1 MFFFFVIEIHL
12 VFWGG
17 ERPLFSV
24 KVSVQRFF
32 GDVPLHLFLGK
43 KFSWHLFWLQLCFSE
58 VILVEVFFP
67 GIFLS
72 NMFFKD
78 SFGRRFSSH
87 LSGEM
92 FSKFFWSKLFFRVFW
107 ERCLLI
113 CLVCF
118 QIIL

>member
-1 MFFFFVIEIHL
+1 
-12 VFWGG
+12 
-17 ERPLFSV
+17 
-24 KVSVQRFF
+24 
-32 GDVPLHLFLGK
+32 
-43 KFSWHLFWLQLCFSE
+43 
-58 VILVEVFFP
+58 
-67 GIFLS
+67 
-72 NMFFKD
+72 MFFKD

-118 QIIL
+118 QIILWMLFFLKAPWECFFELFGGNVY